1 MAEDQQEKQI
11 NTEVQSASTN
21 LIGNQAELEND
32 QSETVVET
40 PDPKNVND
48 GGQMMSRRRARALAK
63 QLAAAGIDQT
73 N

>member
-40 PDPKNVND
+40 PDPKNGND